1 MNFKYYQARKN
12 RFRIVLEWIV
22 TIAIALIFSLFI
34 LANILSLTQVKEE
47 SMHPTFSEN
56 DRIIVYK
63 LGYFFDEP
71 ERGDVVILDK
81 NIHERGIVDNIIHEV
96 RDIKDN
102 IIYRFA
108 GNIEKNILIKRV
120 VGVYGDIIDIRD
132 GQLYVNGQR
141 LEEAYIQGQTVA
153 NSNNSYPIE
162 VPKGK
167 VFVLGDNREKS
178 LDSRDLGFI
187 DVKSL
192 KGKAVFRLLPFD
204 RLGSIE

>member
-34 LANILSLTQVKEE
+34 LANVLSLTQVKEE
-47 SMHPTFSEN
+47 SMHPTFNEN
-56 DRIIVYK
+56 DKIIVYK

-81 NIHERGIVDNIIHEV
+81 NIHERGIIDNIIHEV

-102 IIYRFA
+102 IIYRFT
-108 GNIEKNILIKRV
+108 GTIEKNILIKRV

-141 LEEAYIQGQTVA
+141 LEEAYIHGQTVA
-153 NSNNSYPIE
+153 NSNISYPIE

-167 VFVLGDNREKS
+167 VFVLGDNRENS

-187 DVKSL
+187 DLESL
-192 KGKAVFRLLPFD
+192 KGKAVFRVFPF
-204 RLGSIE
+204 GSIGLI